1 MRLCFAFFSI
11 FLTLTSIYST
21 KHLAFKPNNNNNN
34 NNNLF
39 LTSSPVCLFKVPEV
53 KSNHDCVRD
62 TVFRESE
69 GGTASDPRELFIRI
83 SLDKRAL
90 AVSVLLNNFK
100 FSV

>member
-1 MRLCFAFFSI
+1 MQLCFAFFSI

-34 NNNLF
+34 NNNNLF

-53 KSNHDCVRD
+53 KSNHDC
-62 TVFRESE
+62 VFRESE

-90 AVSVLLNNFK
+90 AVSVLLNNFE